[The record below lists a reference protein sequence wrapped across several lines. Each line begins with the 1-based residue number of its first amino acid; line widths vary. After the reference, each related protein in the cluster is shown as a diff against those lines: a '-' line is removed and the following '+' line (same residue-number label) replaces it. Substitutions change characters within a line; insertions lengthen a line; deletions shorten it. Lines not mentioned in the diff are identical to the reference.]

1 MKSTQNKNLIRSL
14 QIIQMGKKRL
24 KRDTCILKKKMTLA
38 AMLKDW
44 RQKKIGRKVNKK
56 LSIIVA

>member
-56 LSIIVA
+56 LSIIVV